1 MKSIIF
7 FNNKGGVGKTT
18 TVYHVAWMLSEL
30 GIKTIAID
38 LDPQSNLTSMFLT
51 PERLENIYDKNL
63 PITILDSINPVVS
76 GDPYNPVH
84 IEIINDNLGLI
95 LGNLSL
101 SIFEDKLSDAWLKAL
116 GGDSYSFRL
125 TSIFNT
131 IIKDAVS
138 QKNAEIVLIDVGPNL
153 GAINRA
159 VTISSDYIIMP
170 VASDLFS
177 LQGIKNLGLTL
188 SKWKKD
194 WTQRKEQKPDNISF
208 QIPEGESK
216 PIGYIVMQ
224 YSAKESRPV
233 KSYLKW
239 ANRIPSVFSEF
250 VLGRN
255 TQTSSVEDDG
265 YCIALLKHYRS
276 LAPMSMEAHKPI
288 FLLKPADGAIGA
300 HVYAVQKSYEEFKI
314 LTETILNNS
323 RLAYHAEPNMLSRLE
338 HCAIKSVQIFF
349 TNDILSIAE
358 KLDKLTF
365 NHHQKKNNRQ

>member
-51 PERLENIYDKNL
+51 PERLEEIYDNTL

-76 GDPYNPVH
+76 GDPYQPVH
-84 IEIINDNLGLI
+84 IENITDNLGLI

-101 SIFEDKLSDAWLKAL
+101 SVFEDKLSDAWLKSL

-131 IIKDAVS
+131 IFNEAANKF
-138 QKNAEIVLIDVGPNL
+138 NAEILLIDVGPNL

-177 LQGIKNLGLTL
+177 LQGIKNLGQTL
-188 SKWKKD
+188 KKWKID
-194 WTQRKEQKPDNISF
+194 WNDRLARKPDNISF
-208 QIPEGESK
+208 EIPSKKSK

-224 YSAKESRPV
+224 YSAKESKPV
-233 KSYLKW
+233 KSYLRW
-239 ANRIPSVFSEF
+239 ANRIPLVFSEF
-250 VLGRN
+250 VLGN
-255 TQTSSVEDDG
+255 STEVNDVEQDIN
-265 YCIALLKHYRS
+265 CIALLKHYRS
-276 LAPMSMEAHKPI
+276 LAPMSMESHKPI
-288 FLLKPADGAIGA
+288 FLLKPANGAIGA
-300 HVYAVQKSYEEFKI
+300 HVYAVQKSYEEFEI
-314 LTETILNNS
+314 LTKSILK
-323 RLAYHAEPNMLSRLE
+323 Y
-338 HCAIKSVQIFF
+338 CI
-349 TNDILSIAE
+349 
-358 KLDKLTF
+358 
-365 NHHQKKNNRQ
+365 

>member
-51 PERLENIYDKNL
+51 PERLEAIYENNL

-76 GDPYNPVH
+76 GDPYKPVH
-84 IEIINDNLGLI
+84 IESINENLGLV

-101 SIFEDKLSDAWLKAL
+101 SIFEDKLSDAWLKSL

-125 TSIFNT
+125 ISIFNT
-131 IIKDAVS
+131 IINDAVR
-138 QKNAEIVLIDVGPNL
+138 QFNAEIVLIDVGPNL

-159 VTISSDYIIMP
+159 VTITSDYIIMP

-177 LQGIKNLGLTL
+177 LQGIKNLGQTL
-188 SKWKKD
+188 IKWKKD
-194 WTQRKEQKPDNISF
+194 WAQRKEQQPSSVSF
-208 QIPEGESK
+208 EIPSQNAV

-233 KSYLKW
+233 KSYLRW
-239 ANRIPSVFSEF
+239 ANRIPAFFSNY
-250 VLGRN
+250 VLSGN
-255 TQTSSVEDDG
+255 TQIESVEQDK

-300 HVYAVQKSYEEFKI
+300 HVYAVQRSYEEFEN
-314 LTETILNNS
+314 LTKSI
-323 RLAYHAEPNMLSRLE
+323 LSR
-338 HCAIKSVQIFF
+338 C
-349 TNDILSIAE
+349 N
-358 KLDKLTF
+358 
-365 NHHQKKNNRQ
+365 

>member
-30 GIKTIAID
+30 GIRTIAVD

-51 PERLENIYDKNL
+51 PERLEQVYENNL

-76 GDPYNPVH
+76 GDPYQQVH
-84 IEIINDNLGLI
+84 IEHINESLGLL

-101 SIFEDKLSDAWLKAL
+101 STFEDKLSDAWLKSL

-131 IIKDAVS
+131 IINDATM
-138 QKNAEIVLIDVGPNL
+138 QFKAEVVLIDVGPNL

-159 VTISSDYIIMP
+159 VTISSDYLIMP

-177 LQGIKNLGLTL
+177 LQGIKNLGQTL
-188 SKWKKD
+188 HKWKKE
-194 WTQRKEQKPDNISF
+194 WLQRKDQKPSNPSF
-208 QIPEGESK
+208 EIPYRNAS
-216 PIGYIVMQ
+216 PVGYIVMQ

-239 ANRIPSVFSEF
+239 ANRIPSVFAKFMLDIDSQ
-250 VLGRN
+250 VA
-255 TQTSSVEDDG
+255 SVEEDT

-276 LAPMSMEAHKPI
+276 LAPMSMESHKPI

-300 HVYAVQKSYEEFKI
+300 HLYAVQKSYVEFEDLATKI
-314 LTETILNNS
+314 L
-323 RLAYHAEPNMLSRLE
+323 
-338 HCAIKSVQIFF
+338 
-349 TNDILSIAE
+349 E
-358 KLDKLTF
+358 KC
-365 NHHQKKNNRQ
+365 Q

>member
-1 MKSIIF
+1 MKSILF

-30 GIKTIAID
+30 GVKTIAVD

-51 PERLENIYDKNL
+51 PERLECIYEANQ

-76 GDPYNPVH
+76 GDPYHPVH
-84 IEIINDNLGLI
+84 IEVINDNLGLI

-101 SIFEDKLSDAWLKAL
+101 SIFEDKLSDAWLKVL
-116 GGDSYSFRL
+116 DGDSYSFRL

-131 IIKDAVS
+131 IINDAVS
-138 QKNAEIVLIDVGPNL
+138 QFNAEIVLIDVGPNL

-177 LQGIKNLGLTL
+177 LQGIKNIGLTL
-188 SKWKKD
+188 SKWKNG
-194 WTQRKEQKPDNISF
+194 WTQRKEQKPDTISY
-208 QIPEGESK
+208 QIPEKESK

-233 KSYLKW
+233 QAYLKW

-250 VLGRN
+250 VLGN
-255 TQTSSVEDDG
+255 ISATTSVENDD

-276 LAPMSMEAHKPI
+276 LAPMSTEAHKPI

-300 HVYAVQKSYEEFKI
+300 HSYAVLKSYEEFQL
-314 LTETILNNS
+314 LTQTLLQ
-323 RLAYHAEPNMLSRLE
+323 RCR
-338 HCAIKSVQIFF
+338 
-349 TNDILSIAE
+349 
-358 KLDKLTF
+358 
-365 NHHQKKNNRQ
+365 

>member
-30 GIKTIAID
+30 GVPTIAVD

-51 PERLENIYDKNL
+51 TERLESIYETNQ
-63 PITILDSINPVVS
+63 PVTILDSINPVAS
-76 GDPYNPVH
+76 GDPYRKVH
-84 IEIINDNLGLI
+84 IEQINDNLGLI
-95 LGNLSL
+95 LGNLAL
-101 SIFEDKLSDAWLKAL
+101 SIFEDSLSDAWLKCL
-116 GGDSYSFRL
+116 NSESYSFRL

-131 IIKDAVS
+131 IINDAVR
-138 QKNAEIVLIDVGPNL
+138 QFNAEIVLIDVGPNL

-177 LQGIKNLGLTL
+177 LQGIKNLGVTL
-188 SKWKKD
+188 NTWKKQ
-194 WTQRKEQKPDNISF
+194 WATRTELQPSNISF
-208 QIPEGESK
+208 EIPNKCST

-224 YSAKESRPV
+224 YSAKDISPV
-233 KSYLKW
+233 KSYLRW

-250 VLGRN
+250 VLGN
-255 TQTSSVEDDG
+255 NSTDTSVEVDG

-300 HVYAVQKSYEEFKI
+300 HTYAVQKSYEDF
-314 LTETILNNS
+314 
-323 RLAYHAEPNMLSRLE
+323 
-338 HCAIKSVQIFF
+338 Q
-349 TNDILSIAE
+349 
-358 KLDKLTF
+358 KLTYAIL
-365 NHHQKKNNRQ
+365 KRCLYELATT

>member
-51 PERLENIYDKNL
+51 PDRLENVYENNH
-63 PITILDSINPVVS
+63 PITILDSINPVVA
-76 GDPYNPVH
+76 GDPYKPIH
-84 IEIINDNLGLI
+84 IEQINDNLGLI

-101 SIFEDKLSDAWLKAL
+101 STFEDNLSDAWLKCL
-116 GGDSYSFRL
+116 NSESYSFKL

-131 IIKDAVS
+131 IINDAVE
-138 QKNAEIVLIDVGPNL
+138 QFNAEIVLIDVGPNL

-159 VTISSDYIIMP
+159 VTISSDFIIMP

-177 LQGIKNLGLTL
+177 LQGIKNLGVTL
-188 SKWKKD
+188 NIWKKQ
-194 WTQRKEQKPDNISF
+194 WKQRSDLKPGNISF
-208 QIPEGESK
+208 EIPDKMSN

-233 KSYLKW
+233 KSYLRW
-239 ANRIPSVFSEF
+239 ANRIPSVFAEF
-250 VLGRN
+250 VLGN
-255 TQTSSVEDDG
+255 NSAILSVEEDD

-300 HVYAVQKSYEEFKI
+300 HVYAVQKCYEEFSTLTEKI
-314 LTETILNNS
+314 LQ
-323 RLAYHAEPNMLSRLE
+323 R
-338 HCAIKSVQIFF
+338 CK
-349 TNDILSIAE
+349 
-358 KLDKLTF
+358 
-365 NHHQKKNNRQ
+365 